1 MKIQE
6 IAKLSG
12 VSPSTVSRVFSHHPN
27 ISAEIREKVLSI
39 ARKYAYHPRL
49 SSRQRNVV
57 VITPYSSVYPVQCCV
72 EMILMALTRELP
84 KRGFRIEVLP
94 QDNLE
99 RLDSIQFCAAAAIG
113 AEPNDFSRWSD
124 RFPVPLIIID
134 REAKKLSPEVYLVR
148 SDEAQGMELAIGHLR
163 RSGCRKIGCII
174 HGRPGTGNADIR
186 YESIRQS
193 LKKHDLPCDGS
204 LILFGNDEEYLELTG
219 KLLRRNVDA
228 LFSPGGSGGIL
239 CAYALSMF
247 SRKIPEDISL
257 IASEQTFF
265 SRYGTPPQT
274 TITPDYPA
282 LAGAVADVIEAR
294 IEGRKAPART
304 ILPYLLIQRESV
316 RFSGGDF

>member
-6 IAKLSG
+6 IARLAG

-27 ISAEIREKVLSI
+27 ISDEIREKVLAV

-57 VITPYSSVYPVQCCV
+57 IITPYSSVYPVQCCV

-84 KRGFRIEVLP
+84 RRGFRLEVLP

-99 RLDSIQFCAAAAIG
+99 RLDSIQFC
-113 AEPNDFSRWSD
+113 
-124 RFPVPLIIID
+124 VPLIIID

-148 SDEAQGMELAIGHLR
+148 SNEAQGMELAIDHLC

-193 LKKHDLPCDGS
+193 LKKHDLPCDS
-204 LILFGNDEEYLELTG
+204 TLIQFGNDEEYLELAG

-228 LFSPGGSGGIL
+228 LFCPGGSGGIL
-239 CAYALSMF
+239 CAYAMSMF
-247 SRKIPEDISL
+247 NRKIPEDISL

-294 IEGRKAPART
+294 IEGRKAPARN

-316 RFSGGDF
+316 RLP

>member
-6 IAKLSG
+6 IAKLAG

-27 ISAEIREKVLSI
+27 IRDEIREKVLAV
-39 ARKYAYHPRL
+39 ARKHAYHPRL

-57 VITPYSSVYPVQCCV
+57 IITPYSSVYPVQCCV

-84 KRGFRIEVLP
+84 RRGFRLEVLP
-94 QDNLE
+94 QDNLK

-113 AEPNDFSRWSD
+113 AEPGDFASWSD

-148 SDEAQGMELAIGHLR
+148 SDEAQGMELAIDHLCQ
-163 RSGCRKIGCII
+163 SGCRKIGCII

-186 YESIRQS
+186 YESILQS
-193 LKKHDLPCDGS
+193 LKKHGLPCDRS
-204 LILFGNDEEYLELTG
+204 LIRFGNDEEYLELAG
-219 KLLRRNVDA
+219 QLLRRKVDA
-228 LFSPGGSGGIL
+228 LFCPGGSGGIL
-239 CAYALSMF
+239 CAYAMSMF
-247 SRKIPEDISL
+247 NRKIPEDISL

-282 LAGAVADVIEAR
+282 LAGTVADVIEAR

-304 ILPYLLIQRESV
+304 ILPYLLIRRESV
-316 RFSGGDF
+316 RFS